1 MSASGIILTLV
12 LLGTIVA
19 GHTDHPVFWLLVGPA
34 PLGIGFTVIMFFRQG
49 LGRNH
54 FLPTVPEQNGD
65 SSGRS
70 KQVVGYG
77 DEERS
82 KQQGCARIVTEY

>member
-1 MSASGIILTLV
+1 MRTKRFYRSSGTKSDMSVSSVILTLV

-34 PLGIGFTVIMFFRQG
+34 PLGIGFTAITFFRQG

-54 FLPTVPEQNGD
+54 SLPTGPDRDYDN
-65 SSGRS
+65 SGQS
-70 KQVVGYG
+70 H
-77 DEERS
+77 
-82 KQQGCARIVTEY
+82 A